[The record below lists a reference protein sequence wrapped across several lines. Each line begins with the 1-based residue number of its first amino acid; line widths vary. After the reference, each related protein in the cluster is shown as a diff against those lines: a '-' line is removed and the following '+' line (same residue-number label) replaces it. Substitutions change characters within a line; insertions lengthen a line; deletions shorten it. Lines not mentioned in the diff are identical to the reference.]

1 MKKCNFPPKRKPV
14 LVSVTDIG
22 HGRGGPLVA
31 CHQTDGLW
39 LLKKSSAVEYS
50 VVDKFLLLR
59 TAQSGNIWFN
69 KLEIKREKRKEI
81 RKSSPLGLN
90 IGQKYLNVATTP
102 HHGPLHLPH
111 MKFNPFGLLTEHLL
125 CQVGLTQ
132 FPATCC
138 GPAVT
143 LRLPPSHPSG
153 GDDGLL
159 LRATLGAPGWGYH
172 SAVGPCR
179 TWSHPSLLLTGLGA
193 TCVCSVL
200 YERHSELMTDPRY
213 VPCDWCTG
221 SQDIL
226 PLLM

>member
-1 MKKCNFPPKRKPV
+1 MV
-14 LVSVTDIG
+14 G
-22 HGRGGPLVA
+22 GGPLVA
-31 CHQTDGLW
+31 CHQADGLW

-125 CQVGLTQ
+125 CQMGLTQ

-143 LRLPPSHPSG
+143 LRLPPSHPPG

-159 LRATLGAPGWGYH
+159 LKATLGATTVLSVP
-172 SAVGPCR
+172 VGP
-179 TWSHPSLLLTGLGA
+179 GA
-193 TCVCSVL
+193 TPASCSQVSGPPVCALS
-200 YERHSELMTDPRY
+200 STSG
-213 VPCDWCTG
+213 TQ
-221 SQDIL
+221 S
-226 PLLM
+226 